1 LVFHLFQTHADIL
14 FVQWTEH
21 RVLLVIELFRHEDT
35 LIASEG
41 HRLWEVRVI
50 DIVDGS
56 PGTVYPMCTRLQDV
70 MLEIML
76 VIEEDML
83 TCCLM
88 GKIIQTAP
96 VLAVG
101 FG

>member
-1 LVFHLFQTHADIL
+1 M
-14 FVQWTEH
+14 QWTEH

-41 HRLWEVRVI
+41 HRLWEVCVI

-56 PGTVYPMCTRLQDV
+56 PGTVYPVGTCLPDV

-76 VIEEDML
+76 VF
-83 TCCLM
+83 
-88 GKIIQTAP
+88 Q
-96 VLAVG
+96 
-101 FG
+101 